1 MYQYISAL
9 DSDSA
14 MFIHENTAVI
24 ASSGI
29 AFLESCV
36 LSTSQMPVNK
46 AVYNQ
51 NHLLGHRHSICFSHL
66 TVAHVSMQLSVT
78 AMLEPFPCDTLCKC
92 KIWFC
97 KFVIWHIKKIYS
109 FHVIGFLG
117 LHLGN
122 TVGSTE
128 HWCDVV
134 LPSVLSRVFVS
145 WLCVLVCV
153 VQCIAGYKCVTWV
166 MMTREQCD

>member
-51 NHLLGHRHSICFSHL
+51 NHLLGHRHSICFQPDL
-66 TVAHVSMQLSVT
+66 TVAHVSMQL
-78 AMLEPFPCDTLCKC
+78 
-92 KIWFC
+92 
-97 KFVIWHIKKIYS
+97 Y
-109 FHVIGFLG
+109 
-117 LHLGN
+117 
-122 TVGSTE
+122 
-128 HWCDVV
+128 
-134 LPSVLSRVFVS
+134 
-145 WLCVLVCV
+145 
-153 VQCIAGYKCVTWV
+153 AGAFS
-166 MMTREQCD
+166 M